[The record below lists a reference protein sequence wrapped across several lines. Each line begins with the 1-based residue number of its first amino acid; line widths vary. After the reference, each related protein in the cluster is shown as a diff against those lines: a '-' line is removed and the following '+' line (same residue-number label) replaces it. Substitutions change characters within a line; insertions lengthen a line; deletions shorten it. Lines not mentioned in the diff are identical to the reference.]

1 MTTTATSA
9 PARPAAHAAAASTAP
24 LPARR
29 RASARTGAGIT
40 AFVGLFLLA
49 DAVFRIAGFAPYIE
63 GTVQFGYAEDLAPWI
78 GASLLVSTV
87 LYLIPRTAVLG
98 AILVTGY
105 LGGAVATH
113 VRVEDPSFLFAGT
126 FGVLT
131 WLGLY
136 LREERLRALL
146 PLRHRVERPA
156 AGR

>member
-1 MTTTATSA
+1 MTTTTSPAAARLAAERPYAGATSSS
-9 PARPAAHAAAASTAP
+9 PGRT
-24 LPARR
+24 
-29 RASARTGAGIT
+29 SARTGAGIT

-49 DAVFRIAGFAPYIE
+49 DAVLRIAGFAPYIE

-78 GASLLVSTV
+78 GTSLLVSTL

-113 VRVEDPSFLFAGT
+113 VRVEDPAFLFAGT
-126 FGVLT
+126 FGVLA
-131 WLGLY
+131 WIGLY

-146 PLRHRVERPA
+146 PFRYRN
-156 AGR
+156 GRGNEGR

>member
-1 MTTTATSA
+1 MTTTTS
-9 PARPAAHAAAASTAP
+9 PAAARVAASRPYAGAAAASP
-24 LPARR
+24 S

-49 DAVFRIAGFAPYIE
+49 DAVLRIAGFAPYIE

-78 GASLLVSTV
+78 GMSLLVSTL

-113 VRVEDPSFLFAGT
+113 VRVEDPSFLFAAT
-126 FGVLT
+126 FGVLA

-146 PLRHRVERPA
+146 PFRYRTDPGGE
-156 AGR
+156 GR